1 MLRHVGILVM
11 IYLGVVAHCSLVPA
25 DIMGMGRP
33 FLPAILL
40 VFIAAACH
48 PALAIVWAG
57 FVGFLLD
64 GLSTERLGIQVGLA
78 AMLGLGLQLTHSL
91 WRSRSL
97 VAMIAMS
104 MLACVTWRALS
115 PMTQAI
121 LAGRVVDPHSIL
133 TDAVQD
139 AAWTAVV
146 AFALMLGL
154 RLISHGPS
162 ESVVKRPAQRWSPAV
177 R

>member
-1 MLRHVGILVM
+1 MLRNVGILVM
-11 IYLGVVAHCSLVPA
+11 IYLGVVAHSSLVPA
-25 DIMGMGRP
+25 DVMGMGRP
-33 FLPAILL
+33 FVPAILL

-48 PALAIVWAG
+48 PNLAIVWAG

-78 AMLGLGLQLTHSL
+78 AMLGLGLQLTQSL

-97 VAMIAMS
+97 IAMVAMS
-104 MLACVTWRALS
+104 MLVCVAWRALS
-115 PMTQAI
+115 PMSQAI
-121 LAGRVVDPHSIL
+121 LTGRVVDPHSIL

-146 AFALMLGL
+146 ACVLVLGL
-154 RLISHGPS
+154 RIFRQGPT
-162 ESVVKRPAQRWSPAV
+162 EPVVNRPAPRWNTAV

>member
-1 MLRHVGILVM
+1 VLRHVGILVM

-25 DIMGMGRP
+25 DVMGMGRP

-48 PALAIVWAG
+48 PTLAIVWAG

-97 VAMIAMS
+97 VALIAMS

-121 LAGRVVDPHSIL
+121 LAGRVANPHSIL

-146 AFALMLGL
+146 ACVLMLGL
-154 RLISHGPS
+154 RLFSNGPT
-162 ESVVKRPAQRWSPAV
+162 ESVVKRSAPRWSPAV